1 MGIFDK
7 LITRKVDANSAE
19 SSLEVYSSL
28 TVEQKL
34 AAMNLMTVLG
44 GSCDGSS
51 SQISKINNIMTE
63 NSKNLG
69 LTLGQ
74 FNLSRQRFTSLE
86 SMLEVLKTV
95 DNKPAMDALLVQF
108 FRIIAVN
115 RSTEGGLFLMGI
127 YEKLGYTEDQFTKVL
142 ENVKKQ

>member
-86 SMLEVLKTV
+86 SAQVHIKRVKSSTPQ
-95 DNKPAMDALLVQF
+95 KGLVSILMVTDISF
-108 FRIIAVN
+108 TMAV
-115 RSTEGGLFLMGI
+115 T
-127 YEKLGYTEDQFTKVL
+127 
-142 ENVKKQ
+142 